1 VLAKWDLVDDQA
13 ERLKAV
19 HETAERMLPQLRGSP
34 LVALSAETGRGLE
47 RLMPAVAKAHADW
60 STKVKTSDLNEWLR
74 MAVERHPPPMVKGRR
89 VRPKYIAQTKARPPT
104 FVMFASRASA
114 LPDSSRRYLINSIRQ
129 SFDLPGTPI
138 RLTVKAGANPYAD
151 DRAGGGGGGGKGG
164 RGGGGKAALRS
175 KRPGGRP
182 STSKRPASRSAG
194 RGPPRP
200 RAPRS

>member
-1 VLAKWDLVDDQA
+1 
-13 ERLKAV
+13 
-19 HETAERMLPQLRGSP
+19 MLPQLRGAP
-34 LVALSAETGRGLE
+34 LAALSAETGRGMN

-74 MAVERHPPPMVKGRR
+74 LAVERHPPPMVKGRR

-114 LPDSSRRYLINSIRQ
+114 LPDSYRRYLINSIRQ

-138 RLTVKAGANPYAD
+138 RLTVKTSANPYAD
-151 DRAGGGGGGGKGG
+151 EGKG
-164 RGGGGKAALRS
+164 RGGGRDDGKPKVRS
-175 KRPGGRP
+175 KVRPKASSRPGRARP
-182 STSKRPASRSAG
+182 STSKTTASRPAG